1 MLHEGGV
8 TLSSYRV
15 SGALFD
21 RIAAGGGGAEAV
33 AVFAG
38 SEHSRRLVLLRTVV
52 ARAEQWGGATG
63 ADARH
68 AWSVLSAARHISPA
82 VVRELLCCPATGLGL
97 LHTLRALDGPRDP
110 GSRRVGDPAT
120 APASPAPL
128 IPLTALSA
136 AAAVRTGLTGTV
148 ALPVS
153 AGGVLLPSMG
163 LARFR
168 GVRDGTT
175 ALVRGG
181 PDASVEVDGRRV
193 SVPAR
198 HWEDGEDWLAVRRAA
213 VVGDGEALLLDD
225 LDPYAFPSAQRA
237 PRLTER
243 QYAHWCATIGQG
255 LRLLRSEHP
264 GTAAEVEGGLRT
276 LVPLRSPGPAG
287 TSCSS
292 AEAFGC
298 LALSS
303 PVSAASVAL
312 AFTHET
318 QHNKLSALLHLFDFF
333 ATDDSAARYYAPWR
347 GDPRPLAGLLQ
358 GTYAF
363 LGVAQ
368 YWNRCLRSA
377 DGPDETRVAELELA
391 RWREAVRTGVA
402 QLTDSHAFTATGR
415 RFVMGMRAALREL
428 SLRRLPLAVV
438 ARAGDLAAE
447 HRRRWV
453 EENGA
458 VPGTPEWAG

>member
-1 MLHEGGV
+1 M
-8 TLSSYRV
+8 T
-15 SGALFD
+15 GALFD
-21 RIAAGGGGAEAV
+21 RIATGGGGAEAV

-38 SEHSRRLVLLRTVV
+38 SEHSRRLVLLRAVV
-52 ARAEQWGGATG
+52 ARAEERGGAPG
-63 ADARH
+63 ADARR
-68 AWSVLSAARHISPA
+68 AWSVLSAARHVSPA
-82 VVRELLCCPATGLGL
+82 VVRELLCYPATGLGL
-97 LHTLRALDGPRDP
+97 LHGLRALDEPR
-110 GSRRVGDPAT
+110 PAPT
-120 APASPAPL
+120 SPAPL
-128 IPLTALSA
+128 TSLSALSA
-136 AAAVRTGLTGTV
+136 AAAVRTGLTRTL

-153 AGGVLLPSMG
+153 AEGVLLPSMG

-168 GVRDGTT
+168 GVRDGET
-175 ALVRGG
+175 ALVHSG
-181 PDASVEVDGRRV
+181 PDAAVEVDGRRV

-213 VVGDGEALLLDD
+213 VVGDGEPLLLDD

-243 QYAHWCATIGQG
+243 QYAHWRTTIRQG

-264 GTAAEVEGGLRT
+264 ETAAEVEGGLRT

-303 PVSAASVAL
+303 PSSAASVAL

-333 ATDDSAARYYAPWR
+333 ATDDPAARYYAPWR
-347 GDPRPLAGLLQ
+347 GDPRPLSGLLQ

-368 YWNRCLRSA
+368 YWNRCLGSA
-377 DGPDETRVAELELA
+377 HGPDEAHMAELELA
-391 RWREAVRTGVA
+391 RWRQAVRTGVA
-402 QLTDSHAFTATGR
+402 QLTDCHAFTPTGR
-415 RFVMGMRAALREL
+415 RFVSGMRTALREL
-428 SLRRLPLAVV
+428 SVRSLPLTVV
-438 ARAGDLAAE
+438 ARADDLAAE

-453 EENGA
+453 EANGA

>member
-1 MLHEGGV
+1 M
-8 TLSSYRV
+8 T
-15 SGALFD
+15 GALFD

-38 SEHSRRLVLLRTVV
+38 SEHSRRLVLLRAVV
-52 ARAEQWGGATG
+52 ARAEERGGALG
-63 ADARH
+63 AEARR
-68 AWSVLSAARHISPA
+68 AWSVLSAARHVSPR
-82 VVRELLCCPATGLGL
+82 VVRELLRIPATGLGL
-97 LHTLRALDGPRDP
+97 LHSLRALDEPRP
-110 GSRRVGDPAT
+110 
-120 APASPAPL
+120 APASL
-128 IPLTALSA
+128 TPLTALSA
-136 AAAVRTGLTGTV
+136 AAAVRTGLTRTV
-148 ALPVS
+148 LLPVR
-153 AGGVLLPSMG
+153 GEGVLLPSMG

-168 GVRDGTT
+168 GVRDGES
-175 ALVRGG
+175 ALVHGG
-181 PDASVEVDGRRV
+181 PDAAVEVDGRRV

-198 HWEDGEDWLAVRRAA
+198 YWEDGEEWLAVRRAA
-213 VVGDGEALLLDD
+213 VMGDGEPLLLDD
-225 LDPYAFPSAQRA
+225 LDPYAFPSTQRA
-237 PRLTER
+237 PRLTHR
-243 QYAHWCATIGQG
+243 QYEHWRTTIGQG
-255 LRLLRSEHP
+255 LRLLGSEHP
-264 GTAAEVEGGLRT
+264 QPAAEVEGGLRT

-287 TSCSS
+287 ASCSS

-303 PVSAASVAL
+303 PSSAASVAL

-333 ATDDSAARYYAPWR
+333 QADDSAARYYAPWR

-377 DGPDETRVAELELA
+377 NGPDEAHAAELELA
-391 RWREAVRTGVA
+391 RWRQAVRTGVG
-402 QLTDSHAFTATGR
+402 QLTDSHAFTGTGR
-415 RFVMGMRAALREL
+415 RFVAGMRAALREL
-428 SLRRLPLAVV
+428 SVRRLPLTVLAQ
-438 ARAGDLAAE
+438 ADDLAVE

-453 EENGA
+453 EANGA